1 MVMSSA
7 TTQAKGIPKAECSR
21 LLFSSRLLFASE
33 SQIIRTVLFDASGT
47 ACEIPMSSRFDRR
60 GLLRTAAVVIAG
72 CVQASSVVGQDAGE
86 AAHAHKCTIKS
97 VRTFFTAAYFE
108 AAVWSVGRR
117 TSGQN
122 S

>member
-1 MVMSSA
+1 MSSA
-7 TTQAKGIPKAECSR
+7 TTQANGIPKAECSR

-33 SQIIRTVLFDASGT
+33 SQIIRMLFDASGT